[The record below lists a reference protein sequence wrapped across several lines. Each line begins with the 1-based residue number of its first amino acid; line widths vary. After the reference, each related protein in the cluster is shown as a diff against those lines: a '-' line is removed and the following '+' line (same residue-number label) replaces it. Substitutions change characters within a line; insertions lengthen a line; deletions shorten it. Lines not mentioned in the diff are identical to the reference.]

1 MPLHIYESNPPNPS
15 GKADLFVQY
24 PLINQN
30 GTPNIYNE
38 AFHYSR
44 DHLLQRDVEI
54 EVLELAKCMFAASIS
69 HGNPFFSSKLYLT
82 FF

>member
-1 MPLHIYESNPPNPS
+1 MPLHIYETNPPNPS
-15 GKADLFVQY
+15 GKGDFFLQY
-24 PLINQN
+24 PLTNQN

-38 AFHYSR
+38 AYHYSR

-54 EVLELAKCMFAASIS
+54 EVLELAKCKSPNLLSSLKYIN
-69 HGNPFFSSKLYLT
+69 HGFFIN